1 MSDEKDVD
9 GERLVIR
16 YNTKADMNRSEVAE
30 QAVRAALKLYGIE
43 CRKPVIVLGAKPE
56 RILASDVH
64 EVFSDGNADT
74 KIAPGTV
81 TAGASWELE
90 NDPGVEWRQHP
101 EFHQYEVSDDGR
113 VRVKARLVTPPG
125 GKKQYWRPAR
135 EIRLH
140 GRPGGYLGTTI
151 TPAPGAPPFQR
162 RVHVLVCETFHGP
175 KPARGMHVRHLNG
188 NPLDNRAENLAWGTP
203 SENSHDTV
211 RHGRNKEAN
220 KTHCKYGHE
229 FTPENTCKGPR
240 GTRGCLECTRRR
252 SREGARR
259 KREALRRG
267 NGAAA

>member
-113 VRVKARLVTPPG
+113 VRVKARLVTP
-125 GKKQYWRPAR
+125 
-135 EIRLH
+135 
-140 GRPGGYLGTTI
+140 
-151 TPAPGAPPFQR
+151 
-162 RVHVLVCETFHGP
+162 
-175 KPARGMHVRHLNG
+175 
-188 NPLDNRAENLAWGTP
+188 LA
-203 SENSHDTV
+203 
-211 RHGRNKEAN
+211 GRNSIGDPLARFAFMAVRVG
-220 KTHCKYGHE
+220 TSV
-229 FTPENTCKGPR
+229 PPSLQPR
-240 GTRGCLECTRRR
+240 SPTVSAARACSGMRDVPRPKACARHACPPLKRQSTGQP
-252 SREGARR
+252 RR
-259 KREALRRG
+259 KPRVG
-267 NGAAA
+267 NAIGELARHRQARTKQGSQ